1 MDKPRV
7 TLLGLGLL
15 LLFLTLACGLSAPS
29 VPEGFDATAE
39 VVRGTVEAAAV
50 LAGQEAATAAAGLQQ
65 ADLVATASAAGEQV
79 GALATAVIVEGAD
92 VVATLE
98 GAGYDTAYLEEK
110 FASVIANDNGNI
122 SVTLLEE
129 EVNAVLLMREQAAI
143 EAGETRQI
151 RNVRVDFQGNGSLL
165 LLGDIQEPFVAQ
177 LVVAFRPVLTNG
189 ELTFDIESAEIGR
202 ADVPAFVLDA
212 METTINNNLT
222 AAINNLP
229 ANVTVASVVIDDSSL
244 LLTGTASQ

>member
-1 MDKPRV
+1 MGKPRV
-7 TLLGLGLL
+7 TLFGLGLV

-29 VPEGFDATAE
+29 VPEGFDATAA

-50 LAGQEAATAAAGLQQ
+50 LAGQEAATVAAELQE
-65 ADLVATASAAGEQV
+65 ADLAATASAAGEQV
-79 GALATAVIVEGAD
+79 SALATAVNVNGAD

-122 SVTLLEE
+122 SVTLMEE

-151 RNVRVDFQGNGSLL
+151 RNVRIDFQGNGTLL

-177 LVVAFRPVLTNG
+177 LVVAFRPVLNNG

-202 ADVPAFVLDA
+202 ADVPAFLLDA

-222 AAINNLP
+222 AAINSLP
-229 ANVTVASVVIDDSSL
+229 ANVTVSNVVIDDVSL
-244 LLTGTASQ
+244 ILTGTASQ

>member
-1 MDKPRV
+1 MDRPHV

-15 LLFLTLACGLSAPS
+15 LLLLTLACGLSAPS

-39 VVRGTVEAAAV
+39 MVRGTVEAAAV
-50 LAGQEAATAAAGLQQ
+50 TAGEEAATAAAQLQE
-65 ADLVATASAAGEQV
+65 ADLAATASAAGEQV
-79 GALATAVIVEGAD
+79 SALATAVIVEGGD

-129 EVNAVLLMREQAAI
+129 EVNAVLLLREQATI
-143 EAGETRQI
+143 DAGQPGQI
-151 RNVRVDFQGNGSLL
+151 RNVRVDFQANGTLL
-165 LLGDIQEPFVAQ
+165 LLGDIDEPFVAQ
-177 LVVAFRPVLTNG
+177 LVVAFRPVLNNG

-202 ADVPAFVLDA
+202 VDVPASVLGV
-212 METTINNNLT
+212 MEGTINNSLT
-222 AAINNLP
+222 QAINNLP
-229 ANVTVASVVIDDSSL
+229 ANVAITGVTIDDTSMSV
-244 LLTGTASQ
+244 TGTASQ